1 MPPNKVPVTHGAVIT
16 DEAAKSLGLVCVSSN
31 SGLTS
36 RYGPST
42 SSFLVASHMAH
53 AYHDEETCRR
63 LLWRRA
69 VNDSAGCHS
78 QPSCRIESHLPC
90 RLAGDV
96 VRVLISFWKLCRPV
110 LVVLSGKFELFL
122 PVGRTVT
129 KDGTLR
135 RLGSLDNSV
144 CLMPYGFQTLT

>member
-31 SGLTS
+31 GGLTS
-36 RYGPST
+36 RSGPST

-63 LLWRRA
+63 SLWRRA

-78 QPSCRIESHLPC
+78 QPSCRIASHLSC
-90 RLAGDV
+90 RLVGDV
-96 VRVLISFWKLCRPV
+96 VRV